1 MGNRKLEPKMIEKS
15 WKPGQSGNLAGKP
28 KGTKNS
34 KTILREMLALMTNE
48 TNPTTGQKM
57 TEHEVL
63 MYRWIQSGKGFKRP
77 DGKYTNPNW
86 KAIEAIVNRV
96 DGKVDQGVK
105 IGEDPDNPISTVLT
119 IGIAKQLKAFV
130 EEESREE

>member
-1 MGNRKLEPKMIEKS
+1 MGYKKLEPAMIANS
-15 WKPGQSGNLAGKP
+15 FKPGEVRNPNGKP

-48 TNPTTGQKM
+48 TNPMTGQKM

-86 KAIEAIVNRV
+86 KAIESVVNRV

-119 IGIAKQLKAFV
+119 IGIAKQLKSFV
-130 EEESREE
+130 EEESNE